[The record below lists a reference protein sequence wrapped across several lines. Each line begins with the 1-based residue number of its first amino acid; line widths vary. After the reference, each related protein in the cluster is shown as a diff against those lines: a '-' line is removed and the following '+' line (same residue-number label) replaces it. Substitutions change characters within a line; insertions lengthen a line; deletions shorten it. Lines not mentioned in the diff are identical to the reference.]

1 MRISP
6 HPVQINSNRTEKMK
20 TPMINSI
27 APELITSDWLNTDTV
42 ISLQSLRGKVVFL
55 HSFQMLCPAC
65 VTHGL
70 PQASAVRNAF
80 AHQELAVIGLHTVF
94 EHHHAMGKEAL
105 KAFIQEYRLHF
116 PIAIDMPDS
125 VTGIP
130 LSMQKYGLRGTPSIL
145 LIDRQGRIRLHHFGH
160 IDDLK
165 LGSMLGQLVAETDIT
180 EKPVTDD
187 KSNPAGISG
196 CNENSCSLP

>member
-1 MRISP
+1 MSI
-6 HPVQINSNRTEKMK
+6 T
-20 TPMINSI
+20 NSI
-27 APELITSDWLNTDTV
+27 APELITSDWLNTDTA

-80 AHQELAVIGLHTVF
+80 SQQELAVIGLHTVF

-105 KAFIQEYRLHF
+105 KAFIHEYRLRF
-116 PIAIDMPDS
+116 PIAIDMPDPVS
-125 VTGIP
+125 GIP
-130 LSMQKYGLRGTPSIL
+130 LSMQQFGLRGTPSIL
-145 LIDRQGRIRLHHFGH
+145 LIDRQGHIRFHLFGH

-165 LGSMLGQLVAETDIT
+165 LGCMLGQLVAETDIT
-180 EKPVTDD
+180 E
-187 KSNPAGISG
+187 A
-196 CNENSCSLP
+196 CRR

>member
-1 MRISP
+1 MSL
-6 HPVQINSNRTEKMK
+6 INN
-20 TPMINSI
+20 I
-27 APELITSDWLNTDTV
+27 APELITSDWLNTDSV

-55 HSFQMLCPAC
+55 HGFQMLCPAC

-80 AHQELAVIGLHTVF
+80 SQQELAVIGLHTVF

-105 KAFIQEYRLHF
+105 IAFIHEYRLRF
-116 PIAIDMPDS
+116 PIAIDMPDPVS
-125 VTGIP
+125 GIP
-130 LSMQKYGLRGTPSIL
+130 LSMQQFGLCGTPSIL
-145 LIDRQGRIRLHHFGH
+145 LIDRQGRIRFHQFGH

-180 EKPVTDD
+180 EKPAVDN
-187 KSNPAGISG
+187 KSSANETKG
-196 CNENSCSLP
+196 CNEHSCISP

>member
-1 MRISP
+1 MSI
-6 HPVQINSNRTEKMK
+6 
-20 TPMINSI
+20 INSI
-27 APELITSDWLNTDTV
+27 APELITSDWLNTDTA

-80 AHQELAVIGLHTVF
+80 SQQELAVIGLHTVF

-105 KAFIQEYRLHF
+105 KAFIHEYRLRF
-116 PIAIDMPDS
+116 PIAIDMPDPVS
-125 VTGIP
+125 GIP

-145 LIDRQGRIRLHHFGH
+145 LIDRQGRIRFHHFGH

-165 LGSMLGQLVAETDIT
+165 LGNMLGQLVAETVVT
-180 EKPVTDD
+180 ETPVMTD
-187 KSNPAGISG
+187 KEKTAQTMG
-196 CNENSCSLP
+196 CNENACSLPLLASGMHVKNF

>member
-1 MRISP
+1 MS
-6 HPVQINSNRTEKMK
+6 
-20 TPMINSI
+20 MINNI
-27 APELITSDWLNTDTV
+27 APELITSDWLNTDTA

-55 HSFQMLCPAC
+55 HSFQMLCPSC

-80 AHQELAVIGLHTVF
+80 SQQELAVIGLHTVF
-94 EHHHAMGKEAL
+94 EHHQVMGKAAL
-105 KAFIQEYRLHF
+105 LAFVHEYRLGF
-116 PIAIDMPDS
+116 PIAIDMPDPLS
-125 VTGIP
+125 GIP

-145 LIDRQGRIRLHHFGH
+145 LIDRQGRIRFHHFGH

-165 LGSMLGQLVAETDIT
+165 LGSILGQLVAETDTT
-180 EKPVTDD
+180 EKLISTNNSKP
-187 KSNPAGISG
+187 NPAIG